1 VQRTRSKT
9 KMSAHAASALT
20 FREASSSDSDQ
31 LAEWNYQLIRD
42 EAHRNR
48 MTVPQLA
55 ERMRDWLEQDYRAIV
70 FELEGT
76 PVAYALFREQPNEIY
91 LRQLFVVR
99 ESRRQGIGKRAIE
112 LLHTNVWL
120 KNIRLTVDVL
130 TANANAVAFWRAVG
144 FADYSLTLEILP
156 PE

>member
-1 VQRTRSKT
+1 
-9 KMSAHAASALT
+9 
-20 FREASSSDSDQ
+20 
-31 LAEWNYQLIRD
+31 
-42 EAHRNR
+42 
-48 MTVPQLA
+48 
-55 ERMRDWLEQDYRAIV
+55 
-70 FELEGT
+70 
-76 PVAYALFREQPNEIY
+76 
-91 LRQLFVVR
+91 LFVVR